1 MVTVKRYFKGVRKPD
16 CARSWWSFPLAI
28 IVVGVLLLFIRG
40 FFFTQMSVAEG
51 TLHPILIGGDRILV
65 NRTAYGLRLPFAFGE
80 SKRHLASTPPKK
92 GEWCIIELPNQPGEY
107 ALERITAVEGEFV
120 KIEGSNDAAKR
131 LEKGTY
137 ATEKYI
143 IQHQHL
149 VGRPICTTYSIDRQ
163 RSFVK
168 GLRTD
173 RFFISLP

>member
-1 MVTVKRYFKGVRKPD
+1 MVIVKRYFRGLRKPN
-16 CARSWWSFPLAI
+16 CSQWWCSFPLAI
-28 IVVGVLLLFIRG
+28 IVAGIVLLVVRGLFL
-40 FFFTQMSVAEG
+40 TQVSVAGG
-51 TLHPILIGGDRILV
+51 TTHPMLIDGDRVLV
-65 NRTAYGLRLPFAFGE
+65 NRTAYGLRLPFTFGE
-80 SKRHLASTPPKK
+80 QQQHLAPASPQK
-92 GEWCIIELPNQPGEY
+92 GEWCVIELPNQPGVY
-107 ALERITAVEGEFV
+107 ALERIAAVEGEYV
-120 KIEGSNDAAKR
+120 KIEGSQETTKR

-173 RFFISLP
+173 RFFIPLP